1 MYRSGNPALSDA
13 TFDKSFYKEAN
24 WWDEESNLMSIEGV
38 AEKTGILL
46 LITATTAIMTAFSM
60 PEASSLILI
69 GALGGFV
76 VAMIVIF
83 SGSLNPMLICTYAA
97 LEGLALGGITWV
109 FEVYLEMPGIG
120 ILAALLTFL
129 ILGAMIAIYRAGLIA
144 WDRNTQI
151 AVTSALVAIVLIY
164 VISIIGSVSGWYHVP
179 YIHGAGPYGILF
191 SLFVVGI
198 GALCLVADFDF
209 IEKGVES
216 GLRSDGHPR
225 LAVSGDTETPSE
237 VGHQLEALGHGDGSD
252 RQPCGG
258 GNCARDHRGHQARPA
273 TDYGNQRVPF

>member
-1 MYRSGNPALSDA
+1 MYRSGNPALSDS
-13 TFDKSFYKEAN
+13 TFDKSNYSEAS
-24 WWDEESNLMSIEGV
+24 WWEDEETNLMSIEGV
-38 AEKTGILL
+38 AEKTGLLL
-46 LITATTAIMTAFSM
+46 LITAATAIMTAFSM

-83 SGSLNPMLICTYAA
+83 SGSMNPMLICTYAA
-97 LEGLALGGITWV
+97 LEGLAIGGITWF

-151 AVTSALVAIVLIY
+151 AVTSAMVAILLIY
-164 VISIIGSVSGWYHVP
+164 LVSFIGSFFGLYVP
-179 YIHGAGPYGILF
+179 FIHSAGPIGIAF
-191 SLFVVGI
+191 SLFIVGI

-209 IEKGVES
+209 IEKGVER
-216 GLRSDGHPR
+216 GAPK
-225 LAVSGDTETPSE
+225 
-237 VGHQLEALGHGDGSD
+237 QLEWRAAFGLMVTLIWLYLEILKLLAKIAAS
-252 RQPCGG
+252 R
-258 GNCARDHRGHQARPA
+258 R
-273 TDYGNQRVPF
+273 

>member
-1 MYRSGNPALSDA
+1 MYRSGNPGLSDS
-13 TFDKSFYKEAN
+13 TFDKSSYKEAN

-46 LITATTAIMTAFSM
+46 LITATTAMMTAFSM
-60 PEASSLILI
+60 PEAAGLILI
-69 GALGGFV
+69 GVLGGLI
-76 VAMIVIF
+76 VALIVIF
-83 SGSLNPMLICTYAA
+83 SGSLNPMLICAYAA

-109 FEVYLEMPGIG
+109 FEIGLEMPGIG

-164 VISIIGSVSGWYHVP
+164 VVSIIGSFSGWYHVP
-179 YIHGAGPYGILF
+179 YIHGAGPIGILF

-198 GALCLVADFDF
+198 GARGIVSDFDF
-209 IEKGVES
+209 IERWV
-216 GLRSDGHPR
+216 
-225 LAVSGDTETPSE
+225 E
-237 VGHQLEALGHGDGSD
+237 VGAAKHLECRAAFGLMVTVVWLYLEILKLLAKLAINL
-252 RQPCGG
+252 R
-258 GNCARDHRGHQARPA
+258 R
-273 TDYGNQRVPF
+273 

>member
-1 MYRSGNPALSDA
+1 MSVRPMYRSGNPALSDS
-13 TFDKSFYKEAN
+13 TFDKSNYSDAP
-24 WWDEESNLMSIEGV
+24 WWGEESNLMSIEGV

-46 LITATTAIMTAFSM
+46 LITATTAIMTALSM
-60 PEASSLILI
+60 PEASALILI

-83 SGSLNPMLICTYAA
+83 SGSMNPMLICVYAA
-97 LEGLALGGITWV
+97 LEGLVLGGITWL

-164 VISIIGSVSGWYHVP
+164 LVSIIGSFFGFHVP
-179 YIHGAGPYGILF
+179 YIHSSGPIGIGF

-209 IEKGVES
+209 IEKGVER
-216 GLRSDGHPR
+216 GAPK
-225 LAVSGDTETPSE
+225 
-237 VGHQLEALGHGDGSD
+237 QLEWRAAFGLMVTLIWLYLEILKLLAKIAS
-252 RQPCGG
+252 R
-258 GNCARDHRGHQARPA
+258 R
-273 TDYGNQRVPF
+273 

>member
-1 MYRSGNPALSDA
+1 MYRSGNPGPSDS
-13 TFDKSFYKEAN
+13 TFDKSSYKEAN

-46 LITATTAIMTAFSM
+46 LITATTAMMTAFSM
-60 PEASSLILI
+60 PEASILILI
-69 GALGGFV
+69 GLFGGLAVAL
-76 VAMIVIF
+76 IVIF

-109 FEVYLEMPGIG
+109 FEAGLEMPGIG

-129 ILGAMIAIYRAGLIA
+129 ILGGMIAIYRAGLIA

-164 VISIIGSVSGWYHVP
+164 LISIIGAVFGFHVP
-179 YIHGAGPYGILF
+179 YIHGTGPWGIAF

-209 IEKGVES
+209 IEKGVERGAPKQLEWRAAF
-216 GLRSDGHPR
+216 GLMVT
-225 LAVSGDTETPSE
+225 LIWLYLEILKLLAKIAVS
-237 VGHQLEALGHGDGSD
+237 
-252 RQPCGG
+252 R
-258 GNCARDHRGHQARPA
+258 R
-273 TDYGNQRVPF
+273 